1 MSAAEISAAMPV
13 VGPSATG
20 GKRSGTPSSS
30 KGDTN
35 TDTSGSQ
42 VRPIDIVVA
51 VYQYKTAPQAGA
63 SNVKLPFQPGDTIYV
78 LNKASSGW
86 WDGFTVDET
95 NSSKVTRGWFPQT
108 YVRPMKDL
116 FAHSKKAGGNHTG
129 NSNKSSRRASYASV
143 DPAGPLAPGV
153 ASPGASGSGP
163 FLGVPP
169 PLTSASTSISFG
181 KTRSGKSRKNSL
193 NMSFPNKTVPVSIN
207 NNHVQ
212 RGEAAT
218 TPAAVPAP
226 TQSPAISVGGPLD
239 PLQSTTPVAS
249 ATNIVASSAPSP
261 MATGGSNTA
270 PAPIP
275 VPSKPSKVSLRPHS
289 AGSGTSESPTS
300 KPPSEEIIVLSIEE
314 VEMLMNSLH
323 KPTISTWSP
332 IPLETKGVIGEK
344 IVYYNKELDVYCS
357 ELPLVSMTNADTNI
371 AMNTNNTDS
380 TTSFGFPDNDHLVNL
395 NARRIS
401 ENPQRQTV
409 NTVNDKNKSSV
420 PINSSGGITAAELRE
435 NNRKKS
441 SVSAEN
447 DDTLSRQSRSNI
459 ELDQMQSQPVLR
471 QAVLAK
477 NDLFYHHSKDIKTW
491 LELEDLT
498 LHFAKMAHKMFLKI
512 DRFNFFKFF
521 NVMSNLVIFTQ
532 ISCRLIQQDIKLK
545 MCNKDVKRLL
555 KSLISSLSKISIN
568 SMIYFDSSSHLQ
580 IHSTPVPSEPN
591 ALIPTKYI
599 SSKHENEFN
608 MDRTL
613 DNSSK
618 SKSISTDTPM
628 GSDRNTSTS
637 TTDTLIPARFT
648 SDARDL
654 YDISHERISRGD
666 LRNVSAS
673 SNREDVTGTS
683 RTSYDSNT
691 HSVRDGVNERSN
703 RMSGNKPIVSHTI
716 EEIEQDTKLSLRII
730 FENIDQEFAR
740 FLKNIHMLHH
750 LLQKSVLLSESH
762 ILPQILPRFFKGS
775 FNGGSWTN
783 PFAAFI
789 YSADNSLTNS
799 NSVSGGSSAVSSS
812 LSIFNKESGNSFT
825 NAVTPKTNIT
835 AMDSSGSVVDSKKAS
850 VSESQ
855 NSTDLKMPPK
865 MANAIALASGLPVS
879 DRNIASGNTSTTNST
894 TDLTS
899 SLTLSASRKNPFPG
913 KGTSKAKLPKRK
925 TKYPL
930 STETYATMK
939 RISTSV
945 CDKLSLNF
953 STDSIDF
960 LNQPK
965 SNARNLELNSRTY
978 EQLNENAQL
987 IDILE
992 NLDLTIFINLKRLI
1006 KCPPKVLDVE
1016 SEEFLKHAMSSISTI
1031 ITEFYDVKQ
1040 AFHDVLI
1047 RLIMTT
1053 QQITLD
1059 DPYIF
1064 ASMRSNHKIDFNEP
1078 KLLERITLNK
1088 NMKKIEKQSI
1098 RLYKHLVDQD
1108 VEFNG
1113 IDFLNT
1119 SEEFVDACEAYINC
1133 SNAACLVV
1141 EQLIE
1146 ERENLLNYAA
1156 RMMKNNLTT
1165 ELLKGEQDKWF
1176 EYTSEINSDEDD
1188 EEVFFAN
1195 GQENKDGSMLE
1206 GGSLV
1211 GGEDVD
1217 EISIDDDS
1225 VTPRDDQNVP
1235 WFLQSDHIHSLVY
1248 DSRGK
1253 LRGGTKEALIE
1264 HLTNHEMIDPSFNVA
1279 LLITFR
1285 SIFTTKE
1292 FFYALIYRYNLY
1304 PPEGLGFDEYNIW
1317 IEKKLNP
1324 IKCRVINIMKIFLQQ
1339 YWNPHY
1345 YEDGLSSVENFVKYA
1360 ISENIPGSDDLLVKV
1375 QEVLVDPQDTDDLV
1389 KAPKPSAGSS
1399 VSSSFTSSKNSSMS
1413 IANKMSLAPSRTTL
1427 FRLKKQKLL
1436 DVDPFNYATQLTI
1449 LEHDLYSRI
1458 TLFECL
1464 DRVWG
1469 KKYGDMGG
1477 SKNITNFITNANTL
1491 TNFVSSTIVKHSDI
1505 KRRCKYIQFFLQVAE
1520 HCKGLNNFSSMTAI
1534 VSALYSSPIYR
1545 LKKTWELIPV
1555 ADRDVLKKLNSLM
1568 DSKKNF
1574 IKYRG
1579 LLRSVKDVACVPFFG
1594 VYLSDLTFTNAGNPD
1609 YLHGSKD
1616 VINFSKRSKIVD
1628 IIEEILSYKKVHYR
1642 LKRIEE
1648 IQQIIESSVESV
1660 PHIEEQCRLSL
1671 QMEPRTNSNGANGHN
1686 HAKNPLELDADM
1698 K

>member
-1 MSAAEISAAMPV
+1 MSAAEIAAAMPV

-20 GKRSGTPSSS
+20 SKRSGTPSSN
-30 KGDTN
+30 KGDPTTEN
-35 TDTSGSQ
+35 SGSH

-51 VYQYKTAPQAGA
+51 VYQYKVSSQIGA
-63 SNVKLPFQPGDTIYV
+63 SNVKLSFQPGDTIYV

-86 WDGFTVDET
+86 WDGFTIDET
-95 NSSKVTRGWFPQT
+95 NPNKVMRGWFPQT

-116 FAHSKKAGGNHTG
+116 FSHSKKTGNHSSA
-129 NSNKSSRRASYASV
+129 SNKGSRRASYTPGDTAAPSS
-143 DPAGPLAPGV
+143 LAPSI
-153 ASPGASGSGP
+153 ASPNTSASGG

-181 KTRSGKSRKNSL
+181 KSRSVKSRKNSL
-193 NMSFPNKTVPVSIN
+193 NMSFPNKTVPLSIN
-207 NNHVQ
+207 NNQ
-212 RGEAAT
+212 EPNTEASST
-218 TPAAVPAP
+218 VST
-226 TQSPAISVGGPLD
+226 GGPLD
-239 PLQSTTPVAS
+239 PLQSATPIDSGNNAIPS
-249 ATNIVASSAPSP
+249 PAPSP
-261 MATGGSNTA
+261 MATNESGIA
-270 PAPIP
+270 PQPVP
-275 VPSKPSKVSLRPHS
+275 VPSRRSKLSLRHHS
-289 AGSGTSESPTS
+289 NGSVASGSPTS
-300 KPPSEEIIVLSIEE
+300 KVFAEEVTVLSIEE

-332 IPLETKGVIGEK
+332 VPIETKGVIGEK
-344 IVYYNKELDVYCS
+344 LIYYNKELNVYCS

-371 AMNTNNTDS
+371 AMNTTNADS
-380 TTSFGFPDNDHLVNL
+380 TASFGFPNNDHLVNL
-395 NARRIS
+395 NTRRVS

-420 PINSSGGITAAELRE
+420 PTSLGSNIAGVEFKDSNS
-435 NNRKKS
+435 RKKS
-441 SVSAEN
+441 SVSTEN
-447 DDTLSRQSRSNI
+447 EDPLSRASRSNTDLRQI
-459 ELDQMQSQPVLR
+459 QTQPVLR
-471 QAVLAK
+471 QAILAK

-521 NVMSNLVIFTQ
+521 NMMSNLAIFTQ
-532 ISCRLIQQDIKLK
+532 ISCRLIQQEIKIK
-545 MCNKDVKRLL
+545 MCNRDVKRIL

-580 IHSTPVPSEPN
+580 VHSTPVPSEPN
-591 ALIPTKYI
+591 ALMPTKYMTN
-599 SSKHENEFN
+599 KHSNDNEYN
-608 MDRTL
+608 MDRSL
-613 DNSSK
+613 DASAK
-618 SKSISTDTPM
+618 SKSVSTDTPM
-628 GSDRNTSTS
+628 SSDRNTSTS
-637 TTDTLIPARFT
+637 TTDTLIPSRIT

-654 YDISHERISRGD
+654 YDISHDRSSRGEF
-666 LRNVSAS
+666 RNVSSS

-683 RTSYDSNT
+683 RLSYDSNINAGKDAT
-691 HSVRDGVNERSN
+691 GERVNKIPKIKPGLSSN
-703 RMSGNKPIVSHTI
+703 V
-716 EEIEQDTKLSLRII
+716 EEMDHDSKLSLRII

-740 FLKNIHMLHH
+740 FMKNIHLLHH

-762 ILPQILPRFFKGS
+762 ILPQFLPRFFKGS

-812 LSIFNKESGNSFT
+812 LSIFNKGNANSLS
-825 NAVTPKTNIT
+825 NAALSKVNMAVP
-835 AMDSSGSVVDSKKAS
+835 DGSGSTIDGKKAS

-855 NSTDLKMPPK
+855 NSIGLKMPPK
-865 MANAIALASGLPVS
+865 MANAIALASGLPMS
-879 DRNIASGNTSTTNST
+879 DQNITSGNTSTSNST

-899 SLTLSASRKNPFPG
+899 SLTLSANRKNPVTG
-913 KGTSKAKLPKRK
+913 KNASKAKISKRK

-930 STETYATMK
+930 SSETYSTMR
-939 RISTSV
+939 RITTSV

-953 STDSIDF
+953 STDAIDF

-965 SNARNLELNSRTY
+965 SDARNLELNSRTY
-978 EQLNENAQL
+978 EQLNENTQL

-1006 KCPPKVLDVE
+1006 KCPPKVLDIE
-1016 SEEFLKHAMSSISTI
+1016 SEEFLRHAMSSISTI

-1053 QQITLD
+1053 QQTTLD

-1064 ASMRSNHKIDFNEP
+1064 SSMRSNHKIDFNEP

-1088 NMKKIEKQSI
+1088 NMKKIEKQSV

-1133 SNAACLVV
+1133 ANAACLVV

-1176 EYTSEINSDEDD
+1176 EYTSELNSDDDD
-1188 EEVFFAN
+1188 EEVFFA
-1195 GQENKDGSMLE
+1195 GEQGNKDDSMLGTTSVE
-1206 GGSLV
+1206 G
-1211 GGEDVD
+1211 DVD
-1217 EISIDDDS
+1217 VDKISVDDES
-1225 VTPRDDQNVP
+1225 TTPLEDQNIP

-1248 DSRGK
+1248 DSKGK

-1339 YWNPHY
+1339 YWNPQY
-1345 YEDGLSSVENFVKYA
+1345 YEDGLTSVENFVRYA

-1375 QEVLVDPQDTDDLV
+1375 KEVLVDPQSVENLNRP
-1389 KAPKPSAGSS
+1389 PKTPGGSS

-1436 DVDPFNYATQLTI
+1436 DLDPFNYATQLTI

-1469 KKYGDMGG
+1469 KKYCDMGG

-1520 HCKGLNNFSSMTAI
+1520 HCNGLNNFSSMTAI

-1555 ADRDVLKKLNSLM
+1555 ADRDVLKKLHSLM

-1616 VINFSKRSKIVD
+1616 LINFSKRSKIVD

-1642 LKRIEE
+1642 LKRIDE
-1648 IQQIIESSVESV
+1648 IQQIIEGSVESV
-1660 PHIEEQCRLSL
+1660 PHIEEQYRLSL
-1671 QMEPRTNSNGANGHN
+1671 QMEPRTNSNGASGHG